1 MGLDVKVKSEV
12 PCSNCGYMRKNL
24 MEFQEKNSRLKKI
37 LKLREE
43 ELELLKKENSEVVL
57 IE

>member
-1 MGLDVKVKSEV
+1 MDVKVKSEV
-12 PCSNCGYMRKNL
+12 PCSNCGYMNKELR
-24 MEFQEKNSRLKKI
+24 EVQEKNSQLKMI

-43 ELELLKKENSEVVL
+43 ELQVLKKENPEVFL

>member
-1 MGLDVKVKSEV
+1 MGIDIKVKSEV
-12 PCSNCGYMRKNL
+12 PCSNCGYMNKELR
-24 MEFQEKNSRLKKI
+24 EVQEKNSQLKMI

-43 ELELLKKENSEVVL
+43 ELQVLKKENPEVFL